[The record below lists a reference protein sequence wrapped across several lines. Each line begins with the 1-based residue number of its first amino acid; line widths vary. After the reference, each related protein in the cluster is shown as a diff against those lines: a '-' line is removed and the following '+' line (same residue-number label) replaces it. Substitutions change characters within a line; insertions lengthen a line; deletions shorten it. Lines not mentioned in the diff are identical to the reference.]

1 MEDIKEKTA
10 DEMFDNIGYFANTIK
25 DYAITYYSNS
35 EKIVFYTEVKTV
47 AKYRRDSEELVPIT
61 VQELQAINKKCKEL
75 RMDEIKKNK
84 VYFAQ
89 GDEDYGGIY
98 IAAKTSKE
106 AKSIALGKWVAET
119 VYNPFIEL
127 RVTRCWSVKETEYEG
142 ELDISQINELGL
154 AWWSCDNCD
163 KEDFEIIDGETY
175 RCKNCSEEFK
185 IPYVNG

>member
-1 MEDIKEKTA
+1 
-10 DEMFDNIGYFANTIK
+10 
-25 DYAITYYSNS
+25 
-35 EKIVFYTEVKTV
+35 
-47 AKYRRDSEELVPIT
+47 
-61 VQELQAINKKCKEL
+61 
-75 RMDEIKKNK
+75 MDEIKKNK

-98 IAAKTSKE
+98 VAAKTSKE

-119 VYNPFIEL
+119 VDNPFIEI

-163 KEDFEIIDGETY
+163 KEDFEIIDDETY
-175 RCKNCSEEFK
+175 KCKNCNEEFK
-185 IPYVNG
+185 IPYVNS